1 MGQFAGS
8 PLSFLPTANSHFWLL
23 YLELIP
29 HLLVLTV
36 SFCPSCFC
44 DWQFSHIKVKV
55 KWTRY
60 RPCVAQ
66 WVGRGIALLFRD
78 RYTRRGWVVSSTPR
92 PHFTPVKNRYPFY
105 RRMGG
110 PQGGKSRPHW
120 HSIPDLPASSQ
131 SLYRLSYPG
140 HQFIRD
146 FEMCTVSQ
154 YSKSILNYTAIIQ
167 YVLNSDILIQNYS
180 KFLLY
185 LNVIF
190 FNIRVWT
197 QQQLGCC
204 SKFSEL
210 YTLPALRWCKPCV
223 VVISR
228 SIYVLCIE
236 WSVCT

>member
-105 RRMGG
+105 RRLGG
-110 PQGGKSRPHW
+110 PQDRSGRAENLVPTGIRSRTFRPVVNRYTDWATRPKDFLYNRHISFLPS
-120 HSIPDLPASSQ
+120 HFSIHLNHNGIWKMEAVCPFKPSSGSRRRISKDAIQ
-131 SLYRLSYPG
+131 THVIKEVFPSLW
-140 HQFIRD
+140 
-146 FEMCTVSQ
+146 
-154 YSKSILNYTAIIQ
+154 K
-167 YVLNSDILIQNYS
+167 
-180 KFLLY
+180 
-185 LNVIF
+185 
-190 FNIRVWT
+190 
-197 QQQLGCC
+197 
-204 SKFSEL
+204 
-210 YTLPALRWCKPCV
+210 
-223 VVISR
+223 
-228 SIYVLCIE
+228 
-236 WSVCT
+236 